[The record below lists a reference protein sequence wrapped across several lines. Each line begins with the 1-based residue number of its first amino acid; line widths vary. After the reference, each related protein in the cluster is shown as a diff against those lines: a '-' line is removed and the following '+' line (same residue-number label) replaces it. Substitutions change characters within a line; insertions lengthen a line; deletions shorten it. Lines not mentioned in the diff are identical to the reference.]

1 MMRQLAMRETKKRA
15 RAPRVGSRVTYRVLG
30 LAARTIRAVV
40 GGWASRTVDLVHVAA
55 LRTQEADCGI
65 SRQASHILFDLS
77 RLAAPGLCLL
87 LLLLAPGV
95 RGDTILGQADVW
107 DIQCDLAVAQLVPL
121 QANRTI
127 LVTSD
132 FMKPQR
138 FPFATFEFH
147 ATEANVRANWPAI
160 IEQVRLQGV
169 LRGCTPQQLT
179 FVSARGSYNDLARTL
194 DARRPAGVSSN
205 VDFSNGVHQFPFTH
219 ADMQFAESRAQAFLI
234 EAPEARKYDPQF
246 GAARRVM
253 GAVVFLLYPGHLLR
267 SEREKPYLYVWK
279 GTEYDF
285 DKELPYVTR
294 ENLTTPS
301 IQARLRGE
309 LGANLPLPS
318 AIPSRNTTTT
328 ATTHGESEAPAQGTG
343 GTTFSTLATY
353 DPASDRS
360 IELIVEPARFRT
372 AGQRCSAFRTHEEM
386 RRCFDAGA
394 AILLASPAAKQ
405 YDYGYADDMH
415 VMGAVVYKYGEAR
428 EALIARW
435 DSVLEEYVDTG
446 YGDTNNPDNRIC
458 RECLWSPIVQA
469 NIRHHIAANFSGLP
483 EIDLTAYTT
492 PEFKYHLTHDEAAT
506 ILARNPSACAG
517 LFTDVQPQGWFD
529 EGFDPYLAGFVCDT
543 GDLRRI
549 WKWIPET
556 GARYE
561 IKGVIWKSKTEERY
575 AAALLRQA
583 LEFPPTVRLDF
594 RTRVVDKAA
603 AAQAAAQTAAAEE
616 AHQRARDARIA
627 RIKRYVA
634 VYGGGAAAVITPLA
648 LLIFFLRASQARA
661 RRRRLAFVQDEL
673 NEAVERESESARLL
687 RLANEELREARTR
700 SKKAHEFRDKVQK
713 ETKRVIREVKIDG

>member
-1 MMRQLAMRETKKRA
+1 MKETKKRA
-15 RAPRVGSRVTYRVLG
+15 RAPRVASRVTYRVLG
-30 LAARTIRAVV
+30 LAARIVRTVV
-40 GGWASRTVDLVHVAA
+40 GGWASRMVDLVHIAA
-55 LRTQEADCGI
+55 LRTQKADCGI
-65 SRQASHILFDLS
+65 SRQASHILLDLS
-77 RLAAPGLCLL
+77 RLSAPGLCL

-107 DIQCDLAVAQLVPL
+107 DIQCDLAVAQLVPV

-219 ADMQFAESRAQAFLI
+219 ADMQFAESRSQAFLI
-234 EAPEARKYDPQF
+234 EAPDARKYDPHF

-318 AIPSRNTTTT
+318 AIPSPDSTIPA
-328 ATTHGESEAPAQGTG
+328 ATQGASP
-343 GTTFSTLATY
+343 FSTLATY
-353 DPASDRS
+353 DRESDRA
-360 IELIVEPARFRT
+360 IHLLVERDRFGK
-372 AGQRCSAFRTHEEM
+372 AGRDCVAFKTHAEM
-386 RRCFDAGA
+386 RRCFVLGA
-394 AILLASPAAKQ
+394 AILLASPDAKQ
-405 YDYGYADDMH
+405 YDDEFAWRDMR
-415 VMGAVVYKYGEAR
+415 VMGAVVYPKFDAR
-428 EALIARW
+428 VAFIARW

-446 YGDTNNPDNRIC
+446 YGDINPDNQIC
-458 RECLWSPIVQA
+458 RECLWSQIVQA
-469 NIRHHIAANFSGLP
+469 NIRRHIAANFSGLP

-492 PEFKYHLTHDEAAT
+492 PEFKYHLTHDEAAA
-506 ILARNPSACAG
+506 ILARNPSSCAG

-529 EGFDPYLAGFVCDT
+529 EGFDPYLAGFICDT

-556 GARYE
+556 GASYE

-575 AAALLRQA
+575 AAALLRHA
-583 LEFPPTVRLDF
+583 LEFRPAARLDF
-594 RTRVVDKAA
+594 RTGVVDKAA
-603 AAQAAAQTAAAEE
+603 AARADAQTAAAEE
-616 AHQRARDARIA
+616 AHQRARDAQIA

-634 VYGGGAAAVITPLA
+634 VYGGGAAAVITPLV
-648 LLIFFLRASQARA
+648 LLIFFVRASQARA
-661 RRRRLAFVQDEL
+661 RRRRIAVVQDEL
-673 NEAVERESESARLL
+673 NQAVERESESARLL
-687 RLANEELREARTR
+687 RLANEELREARAR
-700 SKKAHEFRDKVQK
+700 SKKAHEFRDNVQK
-713 ETKRVIREVKIDG
+713 KAKQLIREVKIDE

>member
-1 MMRQLAMRETKKRA
+1 MKETKKRA
-15 RAPRVGSRVTYRVLG
+15 RAPRVASRVTYRVLG
-30 LAARTIRAVV
+30 LAARTVRTVV
-40 GGWASRTVDLVHVAA
+40 GGWASRTADLVHVAA

-65 SRQASHILFDLS
+65 SRQASHILLDLS
-77 RLAAPGLCLL
+77 RLSAPSLCLL

-95 RGDTILGQADVW
+95 RGDTILGQANVW
-107 DIQCDLAVAQLVPL
+107 DIQCDLAVAQLVPV

-179 FVSARGSYNDLARTL
+179 FVSARSSYNDLARTL
-194 DARRPAGVSSN
+194 DSRLPAGVSSN
-205 VDFSNGVHQFPFTH
+205 VDFSNYVHQFPFTH
-219 ADMQFAESRAQAFLI
+219 ADMQFAESRSQAFLI
-234 EAPEARKYDPQF
+234 EAPDARKYDPHF

-267 SEREKPYLYVWK
+267 SEREKPYLYVWE

-318 AIPSRNTTTT
+318 AIPSPNTTTT
-328 ATTHGESEAPAQGTG
+328 VTTVKG
-343 GTTFSTLATY
+343 GTTFSTLVTY
-353 DPASDRS
+353 DPDSDRS
-360 IELIVEPARFRT
+360 IELIVEPAQFRT
-372 AGQRCSAFRTHEEM
+372 AGKRCSAFRTHEEM
-386 RRCFDAGA
+386 RRCFDAGG
-394 AILLASPAAKQ
+394 AILLASQAAKQ
-405 YDYGYADDMH
+405 YDYEYADGMH

-435 DSVLEEYVDTG
+435 DSILEEYVDTG
-446 YGDTNNPDNRIC
+446 YGDVNDPDNRIC

-469 NIRHHIAANFSGLP
+469 NIRHHIEENFSGSP

-492 PEFKYHLTHDEAAT
+492 FEFKYHLTHDEAAA
-506 ILARNPSACAG
+506 ILARNPSSCAG

-529 EGFDPYLAGFVCDT
+529 DGFHPYLAGFICDT

-549 WKWIPET
+549 WKWMPET

-561 IKGVIWKSKTEERY
+561 IKGVIWKSKTQERY

-583 LEFPPTVRLDF
+583 LGFPPTVRLDF
-594 RTRVVDKAA
+594 RTGVVDKAA
-603 AAQAAAQTAAAEE
+603 AARAAAQTAAAEE

-648 LLIFFLRASQARA
+648 LLIIFVRATQARA
-661 RRRRLAFVQDEL
+661 RRRRIAVVQEEL
-673 NEAVERESESARLL
+673 NQAIERESKSARLL
-687 RLANEELREARTR
+687 RLADEELREARAR
-700 SKKAHEFRDKVQK
+700 SKKAHEFRAKVQ
-713 ETKRVIREVKIDG
+713 EESKRVIREVKIDG

>member
-1 MMRQLAMRETKKRA
+1 M
-15 RAPRVGSRVTYRVLG
+15 
-30 LAARTIRAVV
+30 
-40 GGWASRTVDLVHVAA
+40 DLVHVAA
-55 LRTQEADCGI
+55 LRTKEAECGS
-65 SRQASHILFDLS
+65 SRQGDHILVDLS
-77 RLAAPGLCLL
+77 RLSAPGLCLL
-87 LLLLAPGV
+87 LLLAPSL
-95 RGDTILGQADVW
+95 RGDTILGRADVW
-107 DIQCDLAVAQLVPL
+107 DIQCDLAVAQLVPV

-205 VDFSNGVHQFPFTH
+205 VDFSNWEHQFPFTH
-219 ADMQFAESRAQAFLI
+219 ADMQFAESRSQAFLI
-234 EAPEARKYDPQF
+234 EAPDARKYDPHF

-294 ENLTTPS
+294 ENLTMPS

-309 LGANLPLPS
+309 LGANLPLPQ
-318 AIPSRNTTTT
+318 AIPSPNTITT
-328 ATTHGESEAPAQGTG
+328 ATTPGESEAPAQGKG

-353 DPASDRS
+353 DPDSDRS

-372 AGQRCSAFRTHEEM
+372 AGKRCSAFRTHEEM

-435 DSVLEEYVDTG
+435 DSILEEYVDTG
-446 YGDTNNPDNRIC
+446 YGDTNHPDNRIC
-458 RECLWSPIVQA
+458 RECLWSPNVQA
-469 NIRHHIAANFSGLP
+469 NIRYHIEANFSGLP

-492 PEFKYHLTHDEAAT
+492 PEFKYHLTHDEAAA
-506 ILARNPSACAG
+506 ILARNPSSCAG
-517 LFTDVQPQGWFD
+517 LFTDIEPQGWFD
-529 EGFDPYLAGFVCDT
+529 EGFHPYLAGFICDT

-556 GARYE
+556 AAGYE
-561 IKGVIWKSKTEERY
+561 IRGVIWKSKTEERY
-575 AAALLRQA
+575 AAALLRHA
-583 LEFPPTVRLDF
+583 LAFRPTARLDI
-594 RTRVVDKAA
+594 RTQLVDKAA
-603 AAQAAAQTAAAEE
+603 TARVAAQTDAAAE
-616 AHQRARDARIA
+616 ADQRARDARIA

-634 VYGGGAAAVITPLA
+634 VYGGGAAAVIAPLA

-661 RRRRLAFVQDEL
+661 RRRRIAVVQ
-673 NEAVERESESARLL
+673 
-687 RLANEELREARTR
+687 EELDIAVGRQERLRQLQREAETR
-700 SKKAHEFRDKVQK
+700 VREAELASTKAKEFRENVEK
-713 ETKRVIREVKIDG
+713 EKEKFLREVKFDG